1 VSGVRETY
9 TIVLTR
15 PKDCSVNRLKA
26 YIAEAV
32 HAWSGQYEPPNEE
45 NNWTGD
51 PLFGWE
57 PNIVVRRK
65 GKEEITDEA

>member
-15 PKDCSVNRLKA
+15 PKGCSVNRLKA

-32 HAWSGQYEPPNEE
+32 HAWSGQYEP
-45 NNWTGD
+45 GD

-57 PNIVVRRK
+57 PNIIVRRK